1 MRRED
6 TTLGGSAS
14 RLPETVPDLISRAGA
29 ESPET
34 RRRALEEL
42 CGRYW
47 KPVYCY
53 IRVRWA
59 KSNEDAKDLTQGFFL
74 ALVEGDALSGYV
86 SARASFR
93 TFLKLLLKRFLQD
106 EEKAKERLKRGGGVH
121 VFELDGEQVPWEE
134 MLEDAGSRDPETL
147 FDLAWKES
155 LVSRAVARVRER
167 LLSGDRS
174 DRFRV
179 YEAYELSPGPEEP
192 TYASVAAIFGMKESD
207 VLNHLAAVREEIRKE
222 IRTELAG
229 MTFGAL
235 QLEEEWDAFFRA

>member
-1 MRRED
+1 
-6 TTLGGSAS
+6 L
-14 RLPETVPDLISRAGA
+14 VSRAGA
-29 ESPET
+29 DSPET

-53 IRVRWA
+53 IRSRWA

-74 ALVEGDALSGYV
+74 SLVEGNALAGYLP
-86 SARASFR
+86 SRASFR
-93 TFLKLLLKRFLQD
+93 TFLKLLLTRFLQD
-106 EEKAKERLKRGGGVH
+106 DEKANQRQKRGGGVH
-121 VFELDGEQVPWEE
+121 VLELDGERVPWEE
-134 MLEDAGSRDPETL
+134 MLQDAGSRDPETL

-167 LLSGDRS
+167 LLSEDQA

-192 TYASVAAIFGMKESD
+192 TYASVAAKFGIKDSD

-222 IRTELAG
+222 IRAELSG
-229 MTFGAL
+229 MTSSTV
-235 QLEEEWDAFFRA
+235 QLEQEWDAFFRA

>member
-14 RLPETVPDLISRAGA
+14 RLPETVSDLISRAGND
-29 ESPET
+29 SPET
-34 RRRALEEL
+34 RRQALEEL

-47 KPVYCY
+47 KPVYCS
-53 IRVRWA
+53 IRSRWA

-74 ALVEGDALSGYV
+74 SLVEGNALAGYLP
-86 SARASFR
+86 ARASFR

-106 EEKAKERLKRGGGVH
+106 DEKASQRQKRGGGIH
-121 VFELDGEQVPWEE
+121 LLELDGERVPWEE
-134 MLEDAGSRDPETL
+134 LLQDAGSQDPERL
-147 FDLAWKES
+147 FDLAWRES

-167 LLSGDRS
+167 LLSGDRP

-179 YEAYELSPGPEEP
+179 YEAYELSSGPEEP
-192 TYASVAAIFGMKESD
+192 TYASVAARFGIKESD

-222 IRTELAG
+222 IRAELAG
-229 MTFGAL
+229 MTFGSA